1 MQEQDTAQV
10 QTGSQNDFLGSIMR
24 GDYWI
29 WGIYLFLFCISVVE
43 IFSATSQLTFRGGY
57 ASDPAVRHVTFLLA
71 GAVFL
76 LISQSMSLPSIRAWD
91 KLLYVIGLG
100 LCITTIFVGTEQ
112 KGAARSIAGL
122 QPVEI
127 CKLGVIMVLCALVTA
142 RDATFHYI
150 PLFRTRTE
158 RRRYWAYL
166 LVIGLVALPIATQNL
181 SSALIIC
188 MASFGVMFLGG
199 VNGRYLWWTILVG
212 IVIAIISLA
221 ALRVVY
227 ETKGGEQN
235 ARTAEMEQA
244 EGDITSNKILG
255 RVVTWSNRIYD
266 HSGKPLWEEDTS
278 GKKSQEIYSHM
289 AIANSYP
296 LGRFIGNSKMR
307 DFLPEA
313 FSDYIF
319 AIIFEEGGPLMAML
333 VLLLYLTLLIRCYVL
348 SRRTES
354 PYIRL
359 MMVGLPL
366 IIVIQALI
374 HIGVCTGA
382 MFVTGQPLPLL
393 SRGGS
398 SIIGTSISFGILLAL
413 SRIIRQEQ
421 LEREQLAAEADAP
434 AIGDDDD
441 EAPAGEYG
449 DEPVAEPIEADYRST
464 QI

>member
-1 MQEQDTAQV
+1 MQEQDTAKLETSGQY
-10 QTGSQNDFLGSIMR
+10 DFLGSIMR

-29 WGIYLFLFCISVVE
+29 WGIYIFLFCISVVE

-57 ASDPAVRHVTFLLA
+57 ASDPAVRHVTFLFA

-76 LISQSMSLPSIRAWD
+76 LISQSMSLSAIRAWD
-91 KLLYVIGLG
+91 KLFYFFGFC
-100 LCITTIFVGTEQ
+100 LCVTTIFVGTEQ

-127 CKLGVIMVLCALVTA
+127 CKLGVTMVLCALITA

-150 PLFRTRTE
+150 PIYRTRTRI
-158 RRRYWAYL
+158 RRFWTYL
-166 LVIGLVALPIATQNL
+166 LIIGLVAIPIATQNL

-188 MASFGVMFLGG
+188 MASFGIMFLGG
-199 VNGRYLWWTILVG
+199 VNGKYLWSTIGV
-212 IVIAIISLA
+212 AIIVAIMSLA

-235 ARTAEMEQA
+235 ATTAEMEQA
-244 EGDITSNKILG
+244 ESGITHSKFLG
-255 RVVTWSNRIYD
+255 RAVTWANRIYD
-266 HSGKPLWEEDTS
+266 HSDKPLWEEDMS

-319 AIIFEEGGPLMAML
+319 AIIFEEGGPLMAL
-333 VLLLYLTLLIRCYVL
+333 FVLLLYLILFVRCYVL

-359 MMVGLPL
+359 IMLGLPL

-382 MFVTGQPLPLL
+382 MFVTGQPLPLI

-421 LEREQLAAEADAP
+421 LERAELAAENTESLQDN
-434 AIGDDDD
+434 
-441 EAPAGEYG
+441 
-449 DEPVAEPIEADYRST
+449 PIPNENEISD
-464 QI
+464 